1 MKHRLTTIAVAL
13 LACASA
19 IAQSSYW
26 SQQVGLSTN
35 FTQIDETAKTITITT
50 PADLALLADKFSD
63 GRGVEGG
70 YAGWTITLANDIDLS
85 AHVWDMPIGSEHGG
99 EGGGNWYQ
107 FMGTFDGDGHTIS
120 GFLTDSEPLF
130 GYVGTT
136 ATIKNVKIADA
147 KVTRNQNGGALV
159 GINAGSVINCAV
171 ALNVTVTA
179 NKDNAY
185 NLGLIVGQNRG
196 TVTGCVALGTVSD
209 GGYQSCNAL
218 GGIVGYNSGGTLHH
232 NLFLGHINAGS
243 SAYDVGAITGLTQ
256 GGTFTTN
263 LYSDLSI
270 EKGYNTEYSVEPA
283 VDNWGAQ
290 PAYTASTTSDIID
303 HGGSM
308 TTEYKCSEIQ
318 VFPNGMVYAADLY
331 HPDPSSHIVFSGG
344 KGTQDD
350 PYLIGSTADW
360 NDIIRAHGLNP
371 VYCQGCFFKQ
381 TADFAVSTSLGTSSA
396 PFDGTYH
403 GDGHTLTLQ
412 FGSQASPVATENC
425 APFSCVSSLTVDN
438 LVVSGD
444 IWSSAKYAGSIV
456 GNVLSGTCAI
466 SNCLATA
473 TIHSTVSG
481 DGTNGGMVGFVTNGA
496 TLTLTGCRF
505 AGTFDGASTTCWGGF
520 VGWRQD
526 NAKVNLTD
534 CLFAPVSLTVKD
546 NDNATLVRN
555 GTSST
560 SGVYYTAALGTTQQA
575 NETRSL
581 TCGTE
586 GCDIALVGSE
596 SDRSYSV
603 SKLTFVT
610 DNSTDVAILA
620 DRDIYSVLGQEL
632 RFGISWPE
640 GYDFTRV
647 YAASGLVGGTA
658 APFTYTALY
667 RESDQILLDLVAV
680 TEPQGSGTQDDPYLI
695 ASVTDWNQIVA
706 RSNRGETYQDQYF
719 ALAAD
724 ISVSMSIGNYENAA
738 FGGLFDGKYNGE
750 PHTLTV
756 NLKDSESFTAPFRFA
771 DGITLRNLT
780 VKGTVSGGIHS
791 AGLVGSLI
799 DREPRLDNVIENC
812 HVSTA
817 VTCTGYGDSKAHG
830 GGIVGH
836 AHSATATITGCLF
849 DGSITHN
856 QSSNSGTYAGAIV
869 GWSDNATRITVRN
882 CIENGS
888 YNKFAN
894 KGFGYQGTSA
904 TAASYTNSYSFQSVS
919 GARRACPITITSAP
933 FEGQG
938 FEFDGTKTEYD
949 VAGFTAF
956 YNGFQLSDGS
966 YYGGKNDNI
975 PLVFSIPSG
984 LTIQEITSNNGTL
997 AKADDR
1003 FHYTLSLTNNND
1015 AGINIQYNIAAW
1027 AEEGEGTEE
1036 KPYLIYNTGQMD
1048 RLANDVKGG
1057 ERYTGKYFKLMA
1069 DLDYD
1074 VNRINNFI
1082 PIGQDDTHQFKG
1094 IFDGGGH
1101 TISGINMTYT
1111 GNTDNDN
1118 NVGLFGY
1125 TNITGGDDGIEPAV
1139 IKNLTIANSSFTG
1152 FKHVGAI
1159 VGYNWGAEIENCHV
1173 ASDVTVAAVVA
1184 NAEYH
1189 GGITGYIN
1197 NGGSVVACTSAA
1209 SITAPASNNRSTSG
1223 TYFGG
1228 IAGANYIKVSNCLY
1242 IGATVQGKEYVGAIA
1257 GYTGNAHAV
1266 GNLYRGMM
1274 TGFGGDLSQP
1284 AVATGVGMGGY
1295 NSGNVL
1301 KDYEGAASQAFRR
1314 ASKPDGIGAVVKT
1327 YGEGDYEGIT
1337 VYENGLYYDGAY
1349 YSSEKLA
1356 LQDNADNSSLISSS
1370 EADADVVISGRTL
1383 YKDGRWNTICLPFAV
1398 KRSASIFADA
1408 TVKTLQNSTYDE
1420 ATGTLTLNFTN
1431 NNPATLEAGKP
1442 YIVKWNSTEAAELK
1456 DPVFLGVTL
1465 TDEVKPVETT
1475 AAVFQGHYSPLSI
1488 AAGDKATFC
1497 LNATDQLALPEADAT
1512 IGAFRCSLRLKGLD
1526 GTLDLMQ
1533 LVDMVLGKAEQT
1545 GNADV
1550 NGDTRVSIADITTL
1564 IDERVNGSVKVIN
1577 GNAGLTLSTNGD
1589 TWR

>member
-1 MKHRLTTIAVAL
+1 MKHRMTTIAVAL
-13 LACASA
+13 LACASTM
-19 IAQSSYW
+19 AQSGIW

-35 FTQIDETAKTITITT
+35 FTQIDESAKTITITT
-50 PADLALLADKFSD
+50 PTDLALLADMFTD
-63 GRGVEGG
+63 GRGVNGG

-136 ATIKNVKIADA
+136 ATVKNVLIADA
-147 KVTRNQNGGALV
+147 KVSRISNCGALV
-159 GINAGSVINCAV
+159 GINAGSVTNCAV
-171 ALNVTVTA
+171 ATTVTVTA
-179 NKDNAY
+179 YDNKNHDTPY

-209 GGYQSCNAL
+209 GGIQYCNAL
-218 GGIVGYNSGGTLHH
+218 GGIVGYNNGGTLHH
-232 NLFLGHINAGS
+232 NLFLGHISAGS
-243 SAYDVGAITGLTQ
+243 TAYDIGAIAGLTQ

-263 LYSDLSI
+263 LYSDRSI
-270 EKGYNTEYSVEPA
+270 EQGYNTEYGVEPT

-290 PAYTASTTSDIID
+290 PAYQASTTSDIID
-303 HGGSM
+303 LGGSK
-308 TTEYKCSEIQ
+308 TDEYNCSEIE
-318 VFPNGMVYAADLY
+318 VFPNGMTYAANLY

-344 KGTQDD
+344 KGTQEE

-371 VYCQGCFFKQ
+371 VYCRGCFFKQ
-381 TADFAVSTSLGTSSA
+381 TADFTVSTSLGTSSS
-396 PFDGTYH
+396 PFEGTYL

-412 FGSQASPVATENC
+412 LGSQASPVTTEYC
-425 APFSCVSSLTVDN
+425 APFSHVNTFTVEG

-444 IWSSAKYAGSIV
+444 IWSSQKDAGSIV

-466 SNCLATA
+466 SNCLTTA
-473 TIHSTVSG
+473 TIHSTVNG
-481 DGTNGGMVGFVTNGA
+481 DGTNGGMIGFVTDGA
-496 TLTLTGCRF
+496 TLTLTGCHF

-520 VGWRQD
+520 VGWGQD
-526 NAKVNLTD
+526 KAKVNLTD
-534 CLFAPVSLTVKD
+534 CLFAPLSLTVKD
-546 NDNATLVRN
+546 NDNATLVRH
-555 GTSST
+555 TKCSITT

-575 NETRSL
+575 METRSL

-586 GCDIALVGSE
+586 GSAISLAGSE

-620 DRDIYSVLGQEL
+620 DRDIYSVLGQTL

-667 RESDQILLDLVAV
+667 HESDQILLDLVKV

-695 ASVTDWNQIVA
+695 ASATDWNQIVA
-706 RSNRGETYQDQYF
+706 RSNRGETYQGKYC

-738 FGGLFDGKYNGE
+738 FGGLFDGTYNGE
-750 PHTLTV
+750 HHTLTV
-756 NLKDSESFTAPFRFA
+756 SLKDSESFTAPFRYA

-780 VKGTVSGGIHS
+780 VRGTVSGGIHS

-799 DREPRLDNVIENC
+799 DREPRLNNVIENC

-817 VTCTGYGDSKAHG
+817 VTCTGYNQSTAHG

-836 AHSATATITGCLF
+836 AHSATASITGCLF

-856 QSSNSGTYAGAIV
+856 QSSSGTYAGAIV
-869 GWSDNATRITVRN
+869 GWSDNATRITVKN

-904 TAASYTNSYSFQSVS
+904 TAITYHNSYSFQSVS
-919 GARRACPITITSAP
+919 GARRACPITISSAASAP

-938 FEFDGTKTEYD
+938 FEFDGDGTEYD

-956 YNGFQLSDGS
+956 DNGFQLSDGS
-966 YYGGKNDNI
+966 YYGGRNDVI

-984 LTIQEITSNNGTL
+984 LTIYEITSYNGSISLTSGSN
-997 AKADDR
+997 R
-1003 FHYTLSLTNNND
+1003 YHYTLSLTNDNNAD
-1015 AGINIQYNIAAW
+1015 INIQYDIAKW
-1027 AEEGEGTEE
+1027 DEEGEGTEAE
-1036 KPYLIYNTGQMD
+1036 PYLIYNTGQMD
-1048 RLANDVKGG
+1048 RLANEVNNGQ
-1057 ERYTGKYFKLMA
+1057 RYAGTYFKLMA
-1069 DLDYD
+1069 NLDYD
-1074 VNRINNFI
+1074 VNRTNNFI
-1082 PIGQDDTHQFKG
+1082 PIGQDDTHQFEG
-1094 IFDGGGH
+1094 TFDGGGH

-1125 TNITGGDDGIEPAV
+1125 INKGVNPAV
-1139 IKNLTIANSSFTG
+1139 IKNLTITNSSFTG

-1159 VGYNWGAEIENCHV
+1159 VGYNWGASIVNCHV
-1173 ASDVTVAAVVA
+1173 GSDVTVAAVVG

-1242 IGATVQGKEYVGAIA
+1242 IGSTVQGKAYVGAIA
-1257 GYTGNAHAV
+1257 GYTGNV
-1266 GNLYRGMM
+1266 DPQRNLYRGMM

-1301 KDYEGAASQAFRR
+1301 KDYENYATQAFRR
-1314 ASKPDGIGAVVKT
+1314 ASKPDGIG
-1327 YGEGDYEGIT
+1327 
-1337 VYENGLYYDGAY
+1337 
-1349 YSSEKLA
+1349 
-1356 LQDNADNSSLISSS
+1356 
-1370 EADADVVISGRTL
+1370 
-1383 YKDGRWNTICLPFAV
+1383 
-1398 KRSASIFADA
+1398 
-1408 TVKTLQNSTYDE
+1408 
-1420 ATGTLTLNFTN
+1420 
-1431 NNPATLEAGKP
+1431 
-1442 YIVKWNSTEAAELK
+1442 
-1456 DPVFLGVTL
+1456 
-1465 TDEVKPVETT
+1465 
-1475 AAVFQGHYSPLSI
+1475 
-1488 AAGDKATFC
+1488 
-1497 LNATDQLALPEADAT
+1497 
-1512 IGAFRCSLRLKGLD
+1512 
-1526 GTLDLMQ
+1526 
-1533 LVDMVLGKAEQT
+1533 
-1545 GNADV
+1545 
-1550 NGDTRVSIADITTL
+1550 
-1564 IDERVNGSVKVIN
+1564 
-1577 GNAGLTLSTNGD
+1577 
-1589 TWR
+1589 